1 MGLPLLKP
9 MLARTGSPSDLERE
23 NFLWEPKLDGTR
35 ALVYREGDRIRFLNR
50 RGRWIEHRY
59 PELSSLQRSLLP
71 DPCLLDGEIVVLDS
85 GLPSFPLLQ
94 EREQQEDPL
103 RIEFLSRLH
112 PANLVVF
119 DLLVYEGRELL
130 SLPLLK
136 RKELLREAV
145 EEGERIRL
153 CLHTELGKELWE
165 SVKKMGLEG
174 VMGKRKDSPYQP
186 GVRSP
191 DWLKL
196 KVVKT
201 MDAVILGY
209 TPGEGQ
215 REPYFGALVL
225 GAYLEGRLVFLG
237 KVGTG
242 FDTKTM
248 EALFPLLRKLETGRR
263 PVEEEPPYEVRW
275 VEPRL
280 VCEVK
285 YLELTRDLKLRAPS
299 FVRMREKDPEE
310 CELEIPPEKNK
321 GGKSPEEMG
330 P

>member
-1 MGLPLLKP
+1 
-9 MLARTGSPSDLERE
+9 MLARTGSPSDLKRE

-35 ALVYREGDRIRFLNR
+35 ALVYREGSRVRFLNR

-59 PELSSLQRSLLP
+59 PELSSLHPYLLR

-103 RIEFLSRLH
+103 RIELLSRLH
-112 PANLVVF
+112 PATLVVF
-119 DLLVYEGRELL
+119 DLLVAGGRELL
-130 SLPLLK
+130 HLPLLE
-136 RKELLREAV
+136 RKELLSEAV
-145 EEGERIRL
+145 EEGERIKL
-153 CLHTELGKELWE
+153 CLHTTEGEELWE
-165 SVKKMGLEG
+165 SARRMGLEG
-174 VMGKRKDSPYQP
+174 VMGKRRDSPYRP

-196 KVVKT
+196 KAVKT
-201 MDAVILGY
+201 LDAVILGY
-209 TPGEGQ
+209 TPGEGE
-215 REPYFGALVL
+215 RGAYFGALAL
-225 GAYLEGRLVFLG
+225 GAYRGGRLVFLG

-248 EALFPLLRKLETGRR
+248 EELLPLLRKLESGRR

-299 FVRMREKDPEE
+299 FVRMKEKDPQE
-310 CELEIPPEKNK
+310 CELELPEDAKT
-321 GGKSPEEMG
+321 
-330 P
+330 